1 MKKVIPYVMLFF
13 LLALYAYLS
22 GCLIYRACFPADK
35 LRYGVWRSENPDL
48 VMDINPEVE
57 GFGRVIYTQENGDVI
72 ELSAIFDYGNNL
84 EIGKEHEGSF
94 TGTYYTDTYFFG
106 PYKIKGDKLTLT
118 LTNQE
123 FAKTDYM
130 EIVFTKTKEYKVES
144 QEEKD
149 QQLGLLSNHSADLNV
164 SSREG

>member
-22 GCLIYRACFPADK
+22 GCLIYRVCFPINE
-35 LRYGVWRSENPDL
+35 LRYGVWKSENPDL

-72 ELSAIFDYGNNL
+72 ELSAIFSYAPNL
-84 EIGKEHEGSF
+84 EIGKEHKDSL
-94 TGTYYTDTYFFG
+94 TGAYYTDTYFFG
-106 PYKIKGDKLTLT
+106 SYKIKGDKLTLT

-123 FAKTDYM
+123 FAKTDYT